1 MIPIQISIENFMCY
15 KERVDELNLADV
27 HVACL
32 SGKNGHGKTAL
43 LDAITWVLWGK
54 SRSRTQDE
62 LLHQGENSMQVELDF
77 LVQNQTYRATRIH
90 TKGRGASSGKTELN
104 LEILSSGFPTSIM
117 GNTIRDTEQ
126 KIIQLLNLDY
136 ETFINTSYLRQG
148 DADHFTKSKPA
159 ERKQIL
165 AEVLDLSYYEY
176 LETLSKDKSKKFKDK
191 VSKNKAILNS
201 KILDMP
207 DKSYLKNKLVAIE
220 SEIKQISPHENTLT
234 KLYSNLLSQ
243 RSLCSG
249 RSFQLSSFN
258 KGKGFAQ

>member
-15 KERVDELNLADV
+15 KERVADLNLGEV

-62 LLHQGENSMQVELDF
+62 LLHQGQDSMQVILDF
-77 LVQNQTYRATRIH
+77 SAQNQEYRATRIH
-90 TKGRGASSGKTELN
+90 TKGKGSSSGKTELN
-104 LEILSSGFPTSIM
+104 LEILSGKSAISIM

-136 ETFINTSYLRQG
+136 ETFINTSYLKQG
-148 DADHFTKSKPA
+148 DADHFTKSKPT

-176 LETLSKDKSKKFKDK
+176 LENISKESWL
-191 VSKNKAILNS
+191 VVQRRAINLRNLG
-201 KILDMP
+201 ILV
-207 DKSYLKNKLVAIE
+207 K
-220 SEIKQISPHENTLT
+220 
-234 KLYSNLLSQ
+234 
-243 RSLCSG
+243 
-249 RSFQLSSFN
+249 
-258 KGKGFAQ
+258 